1 MAAPASNLHGFP
13 SSVSVSFPAPA
24 PAQWG
29 PWKRS
34 WLWVAPAMLLTVGAF
49 DLALTISAFEAG
61 RLVEMN
67 PIAAAVLAHGGSPA
81 LAVYR
86 LVMTVAGCVL
96 LSWGLRMYE
105 LRRFVGSNL
114 KRVRRM
120 VWVSQIA
127 LIASHLGL
135 VAWWIA
141 WLSANPV

>member
-1 MAAPASNLHGFP
+1 MEATATSIGTFSSSARDTDHTSTTPAA
-13 SSVSVSFPAPA
+13 
-24 PAQWG
+24 WG

-34 WLWVAPAMLLTVGAF
+34 WLWVGPAMLLAVGAF

-67 PIAAAVLAHGGSPA
+67 PVAAAVLNHGGSPA
-81 LAVYR
+81 LALYR
-86 LVMTVAGCVL
+86 LVMTVSGCVL
-96 LSWGLRMYE
+96 LSWGLRMYR

-120 VWVSQIA
+120 VWLSQIT

-135 VAWWIA
+135 VAWWVA
-141 WLSANPV
+141 WLSA

>member
-1 MAAPASNLHGFP
+1 
-13 SSVSVSFPAPA
+13 
-24 PAQWG
+24 
-29 PWKRS
+29 
-34 WLWVAPAMLLTVGAF
+34 MLLTVGAF

-67 PIAAAVLAHGGSPA
+67 PIAAAVLAHGGSAA

-120 VWVSQIA
+120 VWASQIA